1 MVFTSLALLCR
12 FIVFGPTFNSR
23 AAALLAQMMPVC
35 WCTSLPLCFRLT
47 PPPIALSP
55 MSLLVG
61 RPHFRHFTMF
71 NLGVVHPSTL
81 QNLVH
86 LPTRSPCLRLSLRM
100 TLQYLLRSLSRILSL
115 LLLISHK
122 WILPFSQSRRQ
133 SFLPRPQHLLPLQW
147 PLLSLLFFF
156 LPCPQKRSDA
166 YFTIQT
172 LLSQMF
178 ARATRPT
185 PPTIRLIG
193 LQKKFTASWVVE
205 NFAITSI
212 FWTLAVAVNGSMA
225 ASFPCLLDRSLLFQR
240 RNGVRRLI
248 GPPTVF

>member
-1 MVFTSLALLCR
+1 MTLRCLL
-12 FIVFGPTFNSR
+12 
-23 AAALLAQMMPVC
+23 
-35 WCTSLPLCFRLT
+35 LPLQR
-47 PPPIALSP
+47 I
-55 MSLLVG
+55 
-61 RPHFRHFTMF
+61 
-71 NLGVVHPSTL
+71 
-81 QNLVH
+81 
-86 LPTRSPCLRLSLRM
+86 LRL
-100 TLQYLLRSLSRILSL
+100 LLSIY
-115 LLLISHK
+115 HK
-122 WILPFSQSRRQ
+122 WLLPFNQSQCR

-147 PLLSLLFFF
+147 PLLGLRFFF
-156 LPCPQKRSDA
+156 LPCPLRKSDA
-166 YFTIQT
+166 SFTIQT

-240 RNGVRRLI
+240 QNGVRLLI
-248 GPPTVF
+248 GPPTVFLMPSTWTLHSVTVSLWGVIALLSSWSIVRPDIIGPSV